1 MLVNPVIDRWRTTLN
16 PIFLPVFY
24 RSLADNIKISHKEG
38 VYSTMVLL
46 LSLSISIIYDLSGK
60 SMYMQS
66 NRYSLW
72 RISELFMK
80 FTKEDARKRV
90 LNCAKQYQQNLL
102 HKKLLIIFRER
113 QDNSI
118 RFIEVIFHE
127 RNYQHLTGL
136 ELTNTEGKILQ
147 HQSKNFYRKCIENK
161 LGLNEFQ
168 FKSDGTSHLKL
179 AALPILMDVSKITK
193 ITGDYNNLRPYL
205 FVDKVMGGVN
215 FCLGLSREN
224 DVFIPSSALLEDIKS
239 LPPLLLRFSQFSK
252 KISTLSSIPP
262 SNTLPKVLIFT
273 I

>member
-1 MLVNPVIDRWRTTLN
+1 
-16 PIFLPVFY
+16 
-24 RSLADNIKISHKEG
+24 
-38 VYSTMVLL
+38 MVLL

-136 ELTNTEGKILQ
+136 ELKGYSDFFVFQLSKTGLQ
-147 HQSKNFYRKCIENK
+147 HFFIFCQPCLYRQDILCNFFMLLPVYAIALPEHENK
-161 LGLNEFQ
+161 KE
-168 FKSDGTSHLKL
+168 SPAHRSCT
-179 AALPILMDVSKITK
+179 
-193 ITGDYNNLRPYL
+193 
-205 FVDKVMGGVN
+205 
-215 FCLGLSREN
+215 
-224 DVFIPSSALLEDIKS
+224 FI
-239 LPPLLLRFSQFSK
+239 
-252 KISTLSSIPP
+252 
-262 SNTLPKVLIFT
+262 
-273 I
+273 

>member
-1 MLVNPVIDRWRTTLN
+1 
-16 PIFLPVFY
+16 
-24 RSLADNIKISHKEG
+24 
-38 VYSTMVLL
+38 
-46 LSLSISIIYDLSGK
+46 
-60 SMYMQS
+60 
-66 NRYSLW
+66 
-72 RISELFMK
+72 MK

-205 FVDKVMGGVN
+205 LVDKVMGGVN

-224 DVFIPSSALLEDIKS
+224 DVFIPSSALLEDIKKLTS
-239 LPPLLLRFSQFSK
+239 SPSQ
-252 KISTLSSIPP
+252 
-262 SNTLPKVLIFT
+262 VLAIFEKYLDSEL
-273 I
+273 